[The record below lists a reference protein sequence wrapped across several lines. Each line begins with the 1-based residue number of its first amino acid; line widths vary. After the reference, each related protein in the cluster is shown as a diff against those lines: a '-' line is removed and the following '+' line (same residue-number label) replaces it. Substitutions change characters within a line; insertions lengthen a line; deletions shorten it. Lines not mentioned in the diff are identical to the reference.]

1 MERKNRKGHLISGA
15 SCHTKL
21 VWTNSNYKNYC
32 STKTASKRD
41 YMQDTAI
48 APETTSLEYNHG
60 WMKVPLKAVSLKVST
75 MDISVHI
82 PTVLGGKFRL
92 LKNIFSNCFVATS
105 RVHCVGRATNT
116 VNWVV
121 IGSDQLPARHFFAS
135 SMPQQFRTPTKTCP
149 ISCKIHKYKFF
160 WSWRNVCLLIFSSP

>member
-1 MERKNRKGHLISGA
+1 
-15 SCHTKL
+15 
-21 VWTNSNYKNYC
+21 
-32 STKTASKRD
+32 
-41 YMQDTAI
+41 
-48 APETTSLEYNHG
+48 
-60 WMKVPLKAVSLKVST
+60 

-92 LKNIFSNCFVATS
+92 LKNIFSNGFVATS

-135 SMPQQFRTPTKTCP
+135 SMPQQFRTPTKTCS
-149 ISCKIHKYKFF
+149 ISCKIK
-160 WSWRNVCLLIFSSP
+160 